1 METIYIII
9 GEVGKEP
16 FRETWIAGYHPD
28 KEAAESFATRAAEYT
43 RSMAHEFID
52 KQMDLFAAPKEW
64 LQRFRKYDP
73 QLVQGLEG
81 DDPDI
86 KGATFTNF
94 HYTVEAVP
102 LISLLSV
109 EE

>member
-1 METIYIII
+1 METIYVIQ

-28 KEAAESFATRAAEYT
+28 RATAESFATMAAEYAQ
-43 RSMAHEFID
+43 SMAHEFVD

-64 LQRFRKYDP
+64 LGRFRKYDP

-94 HYTVEAVP
+94 QYRIQAVP
-102 LISLLSV
+102 LISV